1 MKTGLKVGLAAVA
14 ILIAVP
20 VGISIIGGASSV
32 ATAPGRVVSKTMQT
46 DNIISTYEGFFAHK
60 AAYDGRLGQIKSHTK
75 LIEANA
81 DPAEASR
88 LRIELAA
95 MQQSCREMA
104 IKYNADAA
112 MMNKSLFRDGKLPS
126 TLSELECDA

>member
-1 MKTGLKVGLAAVA
+1 MTSGWKIGVAAA
-14 ILIAVP
+14 ALLIAVP
-20 VGISIIGGASSV
+20 LGYSVINTATTV
-32 ATAPGRVVSKTMQT
+32 ATAPGRVVTKTMQT

-60 AAYDGRLGQIKSHTK
+60 AAYDGRLGQIKTHTK